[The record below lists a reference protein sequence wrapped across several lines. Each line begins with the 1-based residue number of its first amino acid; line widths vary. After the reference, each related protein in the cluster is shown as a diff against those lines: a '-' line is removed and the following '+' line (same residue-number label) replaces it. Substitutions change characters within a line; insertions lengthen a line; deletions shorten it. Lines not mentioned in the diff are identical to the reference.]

1 MSYTVETNGS
11 VSQINPSP
19 DTDPLFAAEL
29 TRVMESSP
37 RWKSPENKDANEPFK
52 SELLIRFQQPDRVNN
67 GIVYIMVDEMPEF
80 PGGDAELFKWLYET
94 IKYPAEAKEKGIQG
108 KVILR
113 FIVTSEGKV
122 ENVSVVRGV
131 DPLLDNE
138 AVRAMNLC
146 PEWIP
151 GKMKGKPVNI
161 YYSVPI
167 SFALK

>member
-1 MSYTVETNGS
+1 MAPSLYALPNSKNAKTPSIFRS
-11 VSQINPSP
+11 V
-19 DTDPLFAAEL
+19 
-29 TRVMESSP
+29 
-37 RWKSPENKDANEPFK
+37 
-52 SELLIRFQQPDRVNN
+52 
-67 GIVYIMVDEMPEF
+67 
-80 PGGDAELFKWLYET
+80 KWLYET
-94 IKYPAEAKEKGIQG
+94 IKYPAEAKEKGIKG

-122 ENVSVVRGV
+122 ENVSVIRGV

-151 GKMKGKPVNI
+151 GKMNGKPVNI

-167 SFALK
+167 SFSLK